1 MKRSKFKIYFAVPF
15 VSLAVILLADII
27 VMRLK
32 DSSASV
38 PVLYGALA
46 IALIILSAGTFLYVR
61 YFRRNLVEYGVGF
74 NLAQKEI
81 LSILQVPYAVLDS
94 DTTILWSNYE
104 MQDILDEHGKGAKKL
119 NELFPNITK
128 TVLPTVETDVVFHS
142 TIDGHYY
149 KIILS
154 AIDVPAFDR
163 NLEKV
168 AEQNSSMIAAY
179 MYDETEIENLKVENF
194 NMQMIIGLLYID
206 NYDEVLEVVDEVKR
220 SLLTALVDRKLNRYM
235 QSMNAVFKKLENDKY
250 LFIFQKKYLADIKK
264 TGRELLADIKKVST
278 GNTEVGIT
286 ISMGLG
292 ITSHDYA
299 KSYEYAR
306 AAIDLALGRGG
317 DQIVIKEGDDI
328 TYIGGNSASIE
339 KSTRVTA
346 RVKAHA
352 MRELIEAHDDIFIMG
367 HSISDTDAVG
377 SAIGIYRIA
386 SSLGKNVH
394 IVLNETNA
402 GIAPIVNAF
411 NASSEYPDDMFI
423 GNIKAQEMARPDALL
438 IVVDVNR
445 PVRTECPELF
455 DLIQTVIVLDH
466 HRVTGDSIKH
476 SVLSY
481 IEPYASSASE
491 MVAEILQYM
500 GDDVRL
506 RPIEAEA
513 LYTGIVVDTNNFIT
527 KSGVRTFEAAAF
539 LRKNGV
545 DITRVRK
552 AFRSDMNEYV
562 TKARA
567 VSSTEMYMGGFAFA
581 ECKPEAVE
589 TPTVLGAQIAN
600 DLLNI
605 KGIKASFVFTD
616 YNGKV
621 YISARSID
629 EVNVQIIME
638 KLGGGGH
645 LNIAGAQLEGVTIKE
660 AEQRLKQLLSDMTAN
675 GEL

>member
-1 MKRSKFKIYFAVPF
+1 
-15 VSLAVILLADII
+15 
-27 VMRLK
+27 
-32 DSSASV
+32 
-38 PVLYGALA
+38 
-46 IALIILSAGTFLYVR
+46 
-61 YFRRNLVEYGVGF
+61 
-74 NLAQKEI
+74 
-81 LSILQVPYAVLDS
+81 
-94 DTTILWSNYE
+94 
-104 MQDILDEHGKGAKKL
+104 
-119 NELFPNITK
+119 
-128 TVLPTVETDVVFHS
+128 
-142 TIDGHYY
+142 
-149 KIILS
+149 
-154 AIDVPAFDR
+154 
-163 NLEKV
+163 
-168 AEQNSSMIAAY
+168 
-179 MYDETEIENLKVENF
+179 
-194 NMQMIIGLLYID
+194 MIIGLLYID
-206 NYDEVLEVVDEVKR
+206 NYDEVLEYVDEVKR
-220 SLLTALVDRKLNRYM
+220 SLLVALVDRKLNRYM

-250 LFIFQKKYLADIKK
+250 LFVFQKKYLEEVKK
-264 TGRELLADIKKVST
+264 TGRDLLSEIKKIST

-292 ITSHDYA
+292 VANQNYA

-306 AAIDLALGRGG
+306 AAMDLALGRGG
-317 DQIVIKEGDDI
+317 DQIVIKAGDDI

-352 MRELIEAHDDIFIMG
+352 LRELIEAHDDIFIMG

-377 SAIGIYRIA
+377 SAIGVYRIA
-386 SSLGKNVH
+386 LTLRKNAH

-411 NASSEYPDDMFI
+411 NASPDYPDDMFI
-423 GNIKAQEMARPDALL
+423 GTIKAQEMAKANALL

-445 PVRTECPELF
+445 PARTECPELF

-466 HRVTGDSIKH
+466 HRVTSDSIKH

-491 MVAEILQYM
+491 MVAEILQYI
-500 GDDVRL
+500 GDDVKL
-506 RPIEAEA
+506 KQLEAEA
-513 LYTGIVVDTNNFIT
+513 LYTGIVVDTNNFVT

-552 AFRSDMNEYV
+552 AFRTDMSEYV
-562 TKARA
+562 TKAKA
-567 VSSTEMYMGGFAFA
+567 VSSTEMFMDGFALA
-581 ECKPEAVE
+581 VCIPESVE

-616 YNGKV
+616 YNEKI

-645 LNIAGAQLEGVTIKE
+645 LNIAGAQLEGVTVAE
-660 AEQRLKQLLSDMTAN
+660 AETKLKKLLSQMVAN

>member
-1 MKRSKFKIYFAVPF
+1 
-15 VSLAVILLADII
+15 
-27 VMRLK
+27 
-32 DSSASV
+32 
-38 PVLYGALA
+38 
-46 IALIILSAGTFLYVR
+46 
-61 YFRRNLVEYGVGF
+61 
-74 NLAQKEI
+74 
-81 LSILQVPYAVLDS
+81 
-94 DTTILWSNYE
+94 
-104 MQDILDEHGKGAKKL
+104 
-119 NELFPNITK
+119 
-128 TVLPTVETDVVFHS
+128 
-142 TIDGHYY
+142 
-149 KIILS
+149 
-154 AIDVPAFDR
+154 
-163 NLEKV
+163 
-168 AEQNSSMIAAY
+168 
-179 MYDETEIENLKVENF
+179 
-194 NMQMIIGLLYID
+194 
-206 NYDEVLEVVDEVKR
+206 
-220 SLLTALVDRKLNRYM
+220 
-235 QSMNAVFKKLENDKY
+235 MNAVFKKLENDKY

-264 TGRELLADIKKVST
+264 TGRERLADIKKVST